1 LVKLIV
7 QTLGGTLI
15 ILVTKISYKISPD
28 EYRTLS
34 YKVAQEIN
42 DKEMYNWKIWG
53 IDEENSVGLT
63 IYCLDDHE
71 QADKVADYLNTMALI
86 YHSILDG
93 VIIERYEILEDA
105 TRLNYGPIN
114 FSDVRVE
121 QPTID

>member
-1 LVKLIV
+1 M
-7 QTLGGTLI
+7 I
-15 ILVTKISYKISPD
+15 ILVTKISFKISAD

-34 YKVAQEIN
+34 YKVAEEIN

-53 IDEENSVGLT
+53 VDEENSVGLT
-63 IYCLDDHE
+63 IYCLEDHE

-86 YHSILDG
+86 YHSILHG
-93 VIIERYEILEDA
+93 VTIERYEVLEDA
-105 TRLNYGPIN
+105 TRLNYGPID